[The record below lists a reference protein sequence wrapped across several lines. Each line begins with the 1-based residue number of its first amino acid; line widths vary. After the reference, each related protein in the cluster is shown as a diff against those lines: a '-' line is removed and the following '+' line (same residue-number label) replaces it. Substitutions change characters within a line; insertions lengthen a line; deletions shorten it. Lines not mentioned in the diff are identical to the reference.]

1 MVRGAK
7 SEKGAQ
13 RRSLRLSGAFN
24 ENRTVTAKAAGNR
37 YRATLQM
44 ISAKSEVRHGRDR

>member
-13 RRSLRLSGAFN
+13 RRSLRLSETPLKTTFSKQKRLGTDTGQVF
-24 ENRTVTAKAAGNR
+24 K
-37 YRATLQM
+37 
-44 ISAKSEVRHGRDR
+44 